1 MIQPLTLRDHDTG
14 KIVKRRVDCV
24 TTPRNDCYPE
34 RRSAEAPTFIEYTLA
49 APPTISPTGVFG
61 TRCGL
66 HSLIVSPVGAT
77 YETTDQDTKPPR
89 NENDKGEDWEE
100 TGESVGKAQ
109 AHACMYIKIDQRT
122 CSPHGMIGGL
132 LRLGAVLSFPPS
144 PLTSIFD
151 IST

>member
-34 RRSAEAPTFIEYTLA
+34 RRSAEAPTFIDYTLA

-61 TRCGL
+61 ARCGL

-89 NENDKGEDWEE
+89 NEKDKAG
-100 TGESVGKAQ
+100 TGRRFKERESEKSS
-109 AHACMYIKIDQRT
+109 HMLACI
-122 CSPHGMIGGL
+122 
-132 LRLGAVLSFPPS
+132 
-144 PLTSIFD
+144 
-151 IST
+151 